1 MTRYMSQVIYK
12 GENFILVH
20 GSGGWGVKKTAL
32 ASAVSGEGLL
42 LLYNMIEGLLWYHG
56 STEEEALL
64 LFL

>member
-1 MTRYMSQVIYK
+1 
-12 GENFILVH
+12 VH